1 MTSFNTKAN
10 RRIDN
15 NVPSDFTLGDIDLT
29 TGLQVGRYYKE
40 NTYIVA
46 TYEYRSWETINLP
59 AVSND
64 TYYKILDHSSNTPG
78 TETTGV
84 IYEGV
89 VLKNYSIEALDEVLS
104 QYVSPVDIKFV
115 TGVTEDNQSHAT
127 FYIYYTTDDWATFTY
142 DIIIITYDW
151 SYKSVARSVLSQPIT
166 NILSPNQYFVHTV
179 TPATPD
185 VVTDVTLTIDGEQ
198 VLTKQISGYTR
209 YTFEVYLPDAIRNL
223 PSRSGDHVLIVGSS
237 RFIIPSDDCGVTYI
251 LYYLNE
257 LGGWDFLSLRGSSLR
272 SADISRLQY
281 EKRVVSRGSNFAT
294 VDYLTTIS
302 DRWSLNTSYLDDSG
316 AQKMIN
322 LLASN
327 RVYLHD
333 LSSNT
338 IIPVN
343 VTNQSCDYKTYA
355 NQGHNFAAYT
365 IEVTASSKKYRV

>member
-1 MTSFNTKAN
+1 M
-10 RRIDN
+10 
-15 NVPSDFTLGDIDLT
+15 
-29 TGLQVGRYYKE
+29 
-40 NTYIVA
+40 A
-46 TYEYRSWETINLP
+46 TYEFRSWETINLP
-59 AVSND
+59 PVRNN
-64 TYYKILDHSSNTPG
+64 TYYKIFDHQSEKPG
-78 TETTGV
+78 PDTQGV
-84 IYEGV
+84 VYEGV
-89 VLKNYSIEALDEVLS
+89 VMQNYRIEALNEVLS
-104 QYVSPVDIKFV
+104 QYVLPDDIKFM

-151 SYKSVARSVLSQPIT
+151 SYRNVARSVLSQPIT

-185 VVTDVTLTIDGEQ
+185 VVTNVTLTIDGEQ
-198 VLTKQISGYTR
+198 ILTKQISGYTR

-237 RFIIPSDDCGVTYI
+237 RFIIPSDDCGASYI

-257 LGGWDFLSLRGSSLR
+257 LGGWDFLPFRGSSLH

-281 EKRVVSRGSNFAT
+281 EKRTVSRGSNFTT

-343 VTNQSCDYKTYA
+343 VTNQSCDYKTIA
-355 NQGHNFAAYT
+355 NQGRNFAAYT

>member
-1 MTSFNTKAN
+1 M
-10 RRIDN
+10 
-15 NVPSDFTLGDIDLT
+15 
-29 TGLQVGRYYKE
+29 
-40 NTYIVA
+40 A
-46 TYEYRSWETINLP
+46 TYEFRSWETINLP

-78 TETTGV
+78 SETTGV

-127 FYIYYTTDDWATFTY
+127 FYIYYTTDDWATHSY

-151 SYKSVARSVLSQPIT
+151 SYRSVARSVLSQPIT

-185 VVTDVTLTIDGEQ
+185 VITDVTLTIDGEQ

-237 RFIIPSDDCGVTYI
+237 RFIIPSDDCGATYI

-257 LGGWDFLSLRGSSLR
+257 LGGWDFLPLRGSSLR
-272 SADISRLQY
+272 SADIKRLQY